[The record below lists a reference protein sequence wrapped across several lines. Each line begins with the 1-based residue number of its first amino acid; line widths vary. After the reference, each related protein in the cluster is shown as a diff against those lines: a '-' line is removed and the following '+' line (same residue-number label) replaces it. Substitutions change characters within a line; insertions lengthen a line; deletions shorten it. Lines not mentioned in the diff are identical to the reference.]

1 MSAKQDLDVL
11 CDDLYDHTIDLLS
24 DYTKIE
30 ANEKSKILNLVN
42 NHRDGVADIIE
53 KVECENDS
61 FDSQKEEEIDDLQDE
76 INDLTED
83 NELMLSLIIKYK
95 AYLEDI
101 VLFKRRDFSKQNLID
116 MENDLNCIKDEIKK
130 LTQ

>member
-95 AYLEDI
+95 AYLED
-101 VLFKRRDFSKQNLID
+101 